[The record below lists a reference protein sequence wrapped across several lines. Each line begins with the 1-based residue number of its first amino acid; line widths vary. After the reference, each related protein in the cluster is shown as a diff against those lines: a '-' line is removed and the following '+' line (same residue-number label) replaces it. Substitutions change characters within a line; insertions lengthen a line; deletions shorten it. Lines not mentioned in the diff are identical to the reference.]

1 MQRLELGETRS
12 HPPPRPGGGQ
22 SVRRPQRSHC

>member
-1 MQRLELGETRS
+1 MQHLELGETRS
-12 HPPPRPGGGQ
+12 HPPPRRGQ

>member
-12 HPPPRPGGGQ
+12 HPPPPRRGQ

>member
-12 HPPPRPGGGQ
+12 HPPPPPRRGQ
-22 SVRRPQRSHC
+22 SGRRPQRSHC